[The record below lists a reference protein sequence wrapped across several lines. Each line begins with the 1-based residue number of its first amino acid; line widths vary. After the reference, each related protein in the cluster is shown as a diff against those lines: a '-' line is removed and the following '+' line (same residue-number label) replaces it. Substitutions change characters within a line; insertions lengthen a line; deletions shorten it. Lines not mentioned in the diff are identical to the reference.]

1 MFIFAFLILP
11 GLICLYA
18 MAIRPLLHKI
28 PALAKFYD
36 DADGFW
42 AKVWALS
49 GNSLTIL
56 WGHIMALVGILLRGL
71 DFIGPVV
78 GDPDLK
84 AQVASTLQGNPAIL
98 GYISI
103 GISAITIF
111 ARLRSI
117 AKG

>member
-1 MFIFAFLILP
+1 MLVFLFLILP

-28 PALAKFYD
+28 PALAKFYT

-42 AKVWALS
+42 AKLWALC

-56 WGHIMALVGILLRGL
+56 WGHIMALVGIVLTGL
-71 DFIGPVV
+71 DTIAPLV
-78 GDPDLK
+78 GDPNLK
-84 AQVASTLQGNPAIL
+84 SQVQVALQSNPQYL

-103 GISAITIF
+103 AI
-111 ARLRSI
+111 
-117 AKG
+117 